1 MAPEDGYKKIIYF
14 LVFFKFVFILFYTL
28 NVFGR
33 LFNKNIF
40 NRTHNITL
48 VLEYIFLLAMAFV
61 LLYKFNIGNEV
72 TIDMEERFLVST
84 VAFVLVINSI
94 LDIWSIRW

>member
-1 MAPEDGYKKIIYF
+1 MAAEDGYKKIIYF
-14 LVFFKFVFILFYTL
+14 LVFFKFVFILFYTV

-48 VLEYIFLLAMAFV
+48 VLEYIFLLAMSFV
-61 LLYKFNIGNEV
+61 LLYKFNSGTEV

>member
-1 MAPEDGYKKIIYF
+1 MAAEYVYKNVIYF
-14 LVFFKFVFILFYTL
+14 LVFFKFVFILFYTV

-48 VLEYIFLLAMAFV
+48 VLEYIFLLAMSFV

-84 VAFVLVINSI
+84 VAFVIVIDSI